1 MPKHSQYTPEY
12 THIQHKYSEYT
23 WKYTQNTQK
32 YFQYRQKTPNIHQ
45 NTLKHNICQSTPN
58 IPDCTPT
65 IPKTTFNRLK
75 YIVKLVCPNV
85 LPTYL
90 NIMLILRST
99 VVVQGGKGET
109 FFNGSILS
117 KLAKLCSSITL
128 RQKSSL
134 ITIVLTVWHIYRENQ
149 LINCLGILGV
159 L

>member
-1 MPKHSQYTPEY
+1 MVAGNADQ
-12 THIQHKYSEYT
+12 
-23 WKYTQNTQK
+23 QNTD
-32 YFQYRQKTPNIHQ
+32 FQSHSDTLQAHSGHSR
-45 NTLKHNICQSTPN
+45 NTILNQTM
-58 IPDCTPT
+58 
-65 IPKTTFNRLK
+65 
-75 YIVKLVCPNV
+75 

-134 ITIVLTVWHIYRENQ
+134 ITIVLIVCHIQRKPANKLFGYIRSTLENSGST
-149 LINCLGILGV
+149 LGHIWSTFSILDKLLVFGV
-159 L
+159 LLIYWISCQYIMACRE